1 MVEPRP
7 PRGALSRL
15 DVSCSVT
22 PRAYLVLAFLLLLG
36 SSGGWAQGL
45 PQFAPLNPVAVSR
58 SGLYYQPYREPV
70 PGRWMSSFAV
80 DYGSIIEYNRLTRAD
95 YVLDS
100 ELLRLSWSLSHDLG
114 PRTFFT
120 LNAGM
125 GGAYAGFLDGFLDW
139 YHGALG
145 IRISERERRPKDQ
158 FLYTITLPDGSS
170 VNRVRRALYLE
181 DLRLGLGFRS
191 SSQLQSLVSLT
202 LPTSTAPEGYR
213 RGVPSAALLNTLR
226 LPVQRNLLYEGS
238 IGFGFTPSHGRLPE
252 EQRQLFLS
260 ATSGLRLRVW
270 GHQSVFANLFYH
282 SPYYHGTTLPALDRR
297 ELSLDFGWILATR
310 QGGEWRLGM
319 TEDLEPGGPGV
330 DLILRLGRS
339 F

>member
-1 MVEPRP
+1 MVEPRAS
-7 PRGALSRL
+7 RGALSSL
-15 DVSCSVT
+15 GVCFGVT
-22 PRAYLVLAFLLLLG
+22 PRASLFLVFLLLLG
-36 SSGGWAQGL
+36 SSAGRAQGL

-70 PGRWMSSFAV
+70 PGRWISSFSV
-80 DYGSIIEYNRLTRAD
+80 DYGSIIEYNRLTQAD

-100 ELLRLSWSLSHDLG
+100 ELLRLSWNLSRDLG
-114 PRTFFT
+114 PRTFLT

-145 IRISERERRPKDQ
+145 IRVSERERRPKDR

-170 VNRVRRALYLE
+170 VNRSKRALYLE
-181 DLRLGLGFRS
+181 DTRVGFGVRVN
-191 SSQLQSLVSLT
+191 SQLQTLFSIT
-202 LPTSTAPEGYR
+202 LPTSTAPDGYR
-213 RGVPSAALLNTLR
+213 RGVPSAALINSLR
-226 LPVQRNLLYEGS
+226 LPLQRNLLYEGS
-238 IGFGFTPSHGRLPE
+238 LGFGFTPSHGRLPE
-252 EQRQLFLS
+252 EQRQLFVS

-270 GHQSVFANLFYH
+270 GHQSVFANIFYH

-297 ELSLDFGWILATR
+297 ELSLDFGWILANR

-330 DLILRLGRS
+330 DLIVRLGRS